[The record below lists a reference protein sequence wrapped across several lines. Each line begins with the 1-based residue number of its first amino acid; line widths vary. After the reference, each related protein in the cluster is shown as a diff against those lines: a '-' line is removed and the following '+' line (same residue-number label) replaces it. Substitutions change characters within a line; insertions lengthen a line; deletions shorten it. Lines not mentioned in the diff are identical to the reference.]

1 MALHFQDEM
10 NQMYQQLLD
19 NGVKVINDDSILKVV
34 VYTYK
39 IGDFDWLSIGNPS
52 SRMYQV
58 MIIKHKYPTKKNGK
72 IINDFSFTYQ
82 LLSLAI
88 DVKKENSREIVTV
101 DTFEELLSLVP
112 QEHHKQVEKA
122 YKKAK
127 STTKVKN
134 KLN

>member
-10 NQMYQQLLD
+10 NQMFQQLID
-19 NGVKVINDDSILKVV
+19 NGVKVVTDDSIMKAV

-39 IGDFDWLSIGNPS
+39 IGDFDWLSLDNPS

-58 MIIKHKYPTKKNGK
+58 MITKHKHRTKKDNK

-88 DVKKENSREIVTV
+88 DVKKKNSREVVTV

-112 QEHHKQVEKA
+112 QEHHKQVEKT
-122 YKKAK
+122 YKKTK
-127 STTKVKN
+127 STVKN